1 LSDCAT
7 RAGARLGFRFG
18 PFETAWLFSC
28 LMKRNTPPA
37 AAFAAAQQKARCGIP
52 PGPPAQFR

>member
-18 PFETAWLFSC
+18 LFETAWLFSC

-52 PGPPAQFR
+52 PGLPA